1 MLASIIRA
9 PAEMLKHAKVY
20 GFLLILTGI
29 HGFLYLLNGDI
40 FTAFTDGSVVGIL
53 LSNDV
58 GLQARALG
66 LMFVSLF
73 FSVYSM
79 GVVSRSVRKT
89 LNAGKNSL
97 FFSSIAFSVILV
109 AVALGLFVVMSAVNS
124 LSTSGG
130 IASFL
135 AAIFMGVGGLLVA
148 LCVIKFSFTPTFVG
162 MGLLPKDALAQSWHG
177 TRGKILSTIIVLVA
191 VVVVAS
197 LIQELFIALTL
208 GIADETLLT
217 IILFLG
223 STLGMFYS
231 GTVLALAAPEL
242 SQLSPAHTRKK

>member
-29 HGFLYLLNGDI
+29 HGFLYLLNADI

-53 LSNDV
+53 LSNDT
-58 GLQARALG
+58 GMQARALG

-79 GVVSRSVRKT
+79 GVVSRSIKKT
-89 LNAGKNSL
+89 FNVGKNSL
-97 FFSSIAFSVILV
+97 FISSIAFSVILV
-109 AVALGLFVVMSAVNS
+109 ATALGLFVVMSAVNS

-130 IASFL
+130 IASLL
-135 AAIFMGVGGLLVA
+135 AAIFIAVGGLVTT
-148 LCVIKFSFTPTFVG
+148 LCVIKFSFAPSLVG
-162 MGLLPKDALAQSWHG
+162 MGLLPKEALAQSWNG
-177 TRGKILSTIIVLVA
+177 TRGKILSVIIVLVA

-197 LIQELFIALTL
+197 FIQELLGVLTS
-208 GIADETLLT
+208 GIEDETLLT